1 MYICNINQYKK
12 IMNKQEIN
20 DSKSEN
26 ATVFS
31 KFLDTDVKKKKKK
44 YLYLDKY
51 ENDKKE
57 LSKELKQIK
66 VILRITTI
74 SLVIFFIYQI
84 LNKFNIM

>member
-1 MYICNINQYKK
+1 
-12 IMNKQEIN
+12 MNKQEIN

-31 KFLDTDVKKKKKK
+31 KFLDTDIKKKKKK

-74 SLVIFFIYQI
+74 SLVIFFIYEI

>member
-1 MYICNINQYKK
+1 
-12 IMNKQEIN
+12 MNKQEIN